1 MTVVAPWPRRR
12 RKHLIAAKILFRD
25 PPKKRKFGYP
35 FSFPLTRLISWT
47 NNSERHIQV
56 LQSIGIDPGS
66 KHATEQSEGLEHEIK
81 QVRESLISAYEKN
94 IATRLKVEVCRLEA
108 NNYNITKDACAT
120 AYISSSNVP
129 W

>member
-25 PPKKRKFGYP
+25 PPKKRKFG
-35 FSFPLTRLISWT
+35 LISWT